1 MKKIIINTLWVMLI
15 TILLLGVPR
24 LSAMIADL
32 LDYQAIDPDGAFAW
46 ISVRHMVQAL
56 IFILIMKVVKNIRPL
71 EFGYGW
77 GNKEAGRKYVLSFT
91 IIFGAGSLV
100 SHLIT
105 IFANSFQRFPYPFT
119 AGNIIGQLSFQLLLS
134 GPSEELIFRAF
145 AITMLGTVIRNR
157 LFNRRASAANILAA
171 IIFGLAHMRFSF
183 APFAV
188 LYNPFQVVMAIVL
201 GLFYGDCYE
210 KSRSMYYP
218 MMMHS
223 ISNIIMVGLTV
234 IATSIL
240 YR

>member
-1 MKKIIINTLWVMLI
+1 MCIIQFAKLPHHIYSHDEADGSYPMGQGDPGMKKIIINTLWVMLI

-105 IFANSFQRFPYPFT
+105 IFANSFQRFPYPFIWT
-119 AGNIIGQLSFQLLLS
+119 SCN
-134 GPSEELIFRAF
+134 
-145 AITMLGTVIRNR
+145 
-157 LFNRRASAANILAA
+157 
-171 IIFGLAHMRFSF
+171 FS
-183 APFAV
+183 
-188 LYNPFQVVMAIVL
+188 
-201 GLFYGDCYE
+201 
-210 KSRSMYYP
+210 
-218 MMMHS
+218 
-223 ISNIIMVGLTV
+223 T
-234 IATSIL
+234 
-240 YR
+240 